1 MRYRIEEGNRLLI
14 PVRVGLSSHAVKR
27 LAQRLEPA
35 PRDFQTL
42 ALIDTGASITV
53 VSPRV
58 IRHLR
63 AVDRGVC
70 HVTGVG
76 AVDEQG
82 NAKIVECLNYDL
94 SLMILGA
101 IQEPATVK
109 CLGDIQALAAPGSMG
124 DQDVLIGLD
133 VLSGF
138 TLTAAWGY
146 GWFDL
151 SDSSTPS

>member
-27 LAQRLEPA
+27 LAQRLEPP
-35 PRDFQTL
+35 PREIQTL

-58 IRHLR
+58 IHQLR

-76 AVDEQG
+76 AVDEHG
-82 NAKIVECLNYDL
+82 NAKVVECLNYDL
-94 SLMILGA
+94 SLTILGA
-101 IQEPATVK
+101 IQEPTMVK

-133 VLSGF
+133 VLSRF
-138 TLTAAWGY
+138 TLTAAWGD

>member
-14 PVRVGLSSHAVKR
+14 PVMMGLSSHAVKR
-27 LAQRLEPA
+27 LSQRLEPP
-35 PRDFQTL
+35 PREFQTL

-58 IRHLR
+58 IHHLR

-70 HVTGVG
+70 RVTGVG
-76 AVDEQG
+76 AIDELG
-82 NAKIVECLNYDL
+82 NANVVECLNYDL
-94 SLMILGA
+94 SLTILGS
-101 IQEPATVK
+101 IQEPAPLKTW
-109 CLGDIQALAAPGSMG
+109 GDIQALAAPGGMG
-124 DQDVLIGLD
+124 DHEVLIGLD

-138 TLTAAWGY
+138 TLTASWGE

-151 SDSSTPS
+151 SESSSSA

>member
-1 MRYRIEEGNRLLI
+1 MQ
-14 PVRVGLSSHAVKR
+14 R
-27 LAQRLEPA
+27 LAQRLEPP
-35 PRDFQTL
+35 PREFQTL

-58 IRHLR
+58 IHHLR

-76 AVDEQG
+76 AVDENG
-82 NAKIVECLNYDL
+82 DAKVVQCLNYDL
-94 SLMILGA
+94 SLTILGT
-101 IQEPATVK
+101 IQDPAPLKT
-109 CLGDIQALAAPGSMG
+109 LGDIQALAAPGSMG
-124 DQDVLIGLD
+124 DQEVLIGLD

-138 TLTAAWGY
+138 KLTAAWGE

-151 SDSSTPS
+151 SESSSPS

>member
-1 MRYRIEEGNRLLI
+1 MRYRIEEGSRLLI

-27 LAQRLEPA
+27 LAQRLEPP
-35 PRDFQTL
+35 PREFQTL

-58 IRHLR
+58 IHHLR

-82 NAKIVECLNYDL
+82 NAKVVECLNYDL
-94 SLMILGA
+94 SLTILGA
-101 IQEPATVK
+101 IQEPASAR

-133 VLSGF
+133 VLSRF
-138 TLTAAWGY
+138 TLTASWSE

-151 SDSSTPS
+151 SGQSSSP